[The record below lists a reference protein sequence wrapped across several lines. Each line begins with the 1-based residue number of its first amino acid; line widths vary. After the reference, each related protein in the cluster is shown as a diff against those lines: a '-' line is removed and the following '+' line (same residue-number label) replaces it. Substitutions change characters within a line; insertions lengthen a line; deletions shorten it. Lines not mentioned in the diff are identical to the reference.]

1 MELHDISGVEM
12 TVALIPKSKQYLEI
26 LEDKLNR
33 DLGFY
38 YWKRYSAAAFW
49 AQISMPINLVITML
63 TGLTTAQANSS
74 NFISAEVYAQLTIV
88 TLVFTILNTFFRPHA
103 QMTANL
109 DALQK
114 WNAIGIEFEEVYYQG
129 LDDDYNDPEVV
140 KKNLDLYTG
149 VQTKINDLREAE
161 GLGVLNFATD
171 LIHVIAYYTCCRRY
185 QTWINKGRQ
194 VNTYN

>member
-1 MELHDISGVEM
+1 MNLHDISGVELTM
-12 TVALIPKSKQYLEI
+12 SLIPKSKQYLTI

-74 NFISAEVYAQLTIV
+74 GFISADIYANLTIV
-88 TLVFTILNTFFRPHA
+88 SLIFTILNTFFRPHA

-109 DALQK
+109 EALQK
-114 WNAIGIEFEEVYYQG
+114 WNAIGIDFEEAYYEG
-129 LDDDYNDPEVV
+129 LDDDYNNPDVV
-140 KKNLDLYTG
+140 KQNLEQYTAI
-149 VQTKINDLREAE
+149 QTKINNLREAE

-171 LIHVIAYYTCCRRY
+171 LIHVIAYYSCCRRY
-185 QTWINKGRQ
+185 QTWIDKARA
-194 VNTYN
+194 VDTYS